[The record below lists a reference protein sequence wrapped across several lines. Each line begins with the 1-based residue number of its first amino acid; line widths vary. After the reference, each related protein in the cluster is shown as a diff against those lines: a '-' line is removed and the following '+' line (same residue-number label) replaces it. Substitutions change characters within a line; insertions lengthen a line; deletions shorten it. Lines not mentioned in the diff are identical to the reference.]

1 LNAQNKIP
9 LIVTQASLNQTA
21 LDWPRNMSNIFA
33 AIRIAAERKS
43 DILSLEELAVTGYD
57 AGDDFQKTDNRRILA
72 SLEDVAVYAA
82 ALDPHLIISLGHPWR
97 LQWRDLQGEEH
108 IKSPLYDRLNLPFNV
123 QTLISNGR
131 ILAMT
136 AKTNLYNDGRGYE
149 KRYFNEWSTAAA
161 NQAGGHLGTINLE
174 IAPGHII
181 PFGRPI
187 VHVTDGQR
195 AFNLAQAICEE
206 KWVATRYDGFP
217 HDDSRYENSSVIPL
231 YARYLEGRD
240 GLVLLIANA
249 SPPSRDKSDRHEHL
263 DKLAARFADV
273 VIDTDGLG
281 SSGSTFAQ
289 FGHRLVVQDDKVL
302 SEGKRISF
310 ARVAANSVAL
320 EINPAHPMTE
330 HKAHAFLQR
339 SFQDAAH
346 DRHIF
351 PAAESSSQWDRADN
365 PNRHHEEII
374 RDTALWL
381 FDYMRKTGSRGIM
394 EALSGGAD
402 SAFNSVMVSVM
413 VHMGIAELGAAAF
426 CDELRLKQKTEI
438 CAAYAAGG
446 IKAAS
451 NVALLDMLSC
461 VYMGTNNSS
470 DETRNAAR
478 LLIEGGMDPLTGDFT
493 EGIGGKFM
501 TRNVQD
507 LLDFYA
513 VLYAVEDTTT
523 IDPAIKLQFTK
534 DVAKFMN
541 ASPYSVTGAEQQ
553 RKAEELKLSYPF
565 IRDLVSTA
573 DGVAYEN
580 IQARGR
586 QVLVMLMANKEG
598 KMAISNPNLDEA
610 RNAYATFG
618 GDLHSGTINL
628 NGHIP
633 KAYQL
638 DIMSY
643 LYQHGLDGVIGP
655 IKALGGILKNK
666 PTAELLPKGADGSV
680 IQNDEDALQAT
691 FPQLAKLASRMLYER
706 IDTLNGARRMN
717 AQEIYDVCRN
727 DTLFA
732 AVSEN
737 DLYNMLSVRYKRWAM
752 AQHKIHASPLAP
764 TFGEN
769 VDHQTSLRTPNL
781 SGNGRDELVL
791 LGIHIMYEWAQQEGL
806 GWSEVDKEILERRA
820 WQDEAFVQAFGR
832 EVKDSEETK
841 EVDLRS
847 LYERIKNRGWGYVL
861 GEAAQDSPS
870 RLIAEIRALQP

>member
-1 LNAQNKIP
+1 MTDKIP

-33 AIRIAAERKS
+33 AIKLAAERKS

-72 SLEDVAVYAA
+72 SLEDVAAYAA

-97 LQWRDLQGEEH
+97 LQRRDQGGEEY

-136 AKTNLYNDGRGYE
+136 AKANLYNDGRGYE
-149 KRYFNEWSTAAA
+149 KRYFNEWSTVAA
-161 NQAGGHLGTINLE
+161 NQAGGYLGTIDLE
-174 IAPGHII
+174 IASGCTI

-217 HDDSRYENSSVIPL
+217 HDDSRYEKLNVIPL
-231 YARYLEGRD
+231 YERYLEGRD

-249 SPPSRDKSDRHEHL
+249 SPPSRDKSDRHVHL

-289 FGHRLVVQDDKVL
+289 FGHRLIVQDDKVL
-302 SEGKRISF
+302 AQGKRISF

-320 EINPAHPMTE
+320 DINPACPATE
-330 HKAHAFLQR
+330 HKAHALLQR
-339 SFQDAAH
+339 SFRDATNA
-346 DRHIF
+346 RHLF
-351 PAAESSSQWDRADN
+351 PAAESSAQWDKADN
-365 PNRHHEEII
+365 PNRHYEEII

-402 SAFNSVMVSVM
+402 SGFNSVMVSVM
-413 VHMGIAELGAAAF
+413 VHIGIAELGVDAF
-426 CDELRLKQKTEI
+426 CNELGLKQKAEI
-438 CAAYAAGG
+438 CAAYAEGG
-446 IKAAS
+446 TDAAARM
-451 NVALLDMLSC
+451 ALQDMLSC
-461 VYMGTNNSS
+461 VYMGTHNSS
-470 DETRNAAR
+470 QDTITAAR
-478 LLIEGGMDPLTGDFT
+478 TLIEGGYDPLSGQTVK
-493 EGIGGKFM
+493 GIGGKFK

-507 LLDFYA
+507 LIDFYG
-513 VLYAVEDTTT
+513 VLFAVEDTTSL
-523 IDPAIKLQFTK
+523 DPLVKETLIR
-534 DVAKFMN
+534 DVAEYFN
-541 ASPYSVTGAEQQ
+541 LNPNSVSDDDRQKQAVI
-553 RKAEELKLSYPF
+553 LKNKYPVLG
-565 IRDLVSTA
+565 DLVCAT
-573 DGVAYEN
+573 DGIAYEN
-580 IQARGR
+580 IQARAR
-586 QVLVMLMANKEG
+586 QVLVMLFANKEG
-598 KMAISNPNLDEA
+598 KMAIANPNLDEA

-633 KAYQL
+633 KSYQL
-638 DIMSY
+638 DMMRY
-643 LYQHGLDGVIGP
+643 LYQHGLEGVMGP
-655 IKALGGILKNK
+655 VTSLGATLKNK
-666 PTAELLPKGADGSV
+666 PTAELMPKSADGKV
-680 IQNDEDALQAT
+680 LQNDEDALQCS
-691 FPQLAKLASRMLYER
+691 FPQLNALARRMLYER

-717 AQEIYDVCRN
+717 AQEIFDDCRK
-727 DTLFA
+727 DTLFDG
-732 AVSEN
+732 VSEN

-752 AQHKIHASPLAP
+752 AQHKIHASPVAP

-791 LGIHIMYEWAQQEGL
+791 LGIHIMYDWAQQEGL
-806 GWSEVDKEILERRA
+806 DWNEIDKPLLERRA

-832 EVKDSEETK
+832 EVKSAEESK
-841 EVDLRS
+841 EVDLRG
-847 LYERIKNRGWGYVL
+847 LYERVRDRGWGQVL